1 MLKLKINNVSIKG
14 ISTVVPKKE
23 LCLTDDKTLYDG
35 NEKQLRRV
43 MKSSGFNKRRVTDE
57 NTTAS
62 DLCYKAALDLFKGA
76 NISPDTIQGIVF
88 VTQTPDYH
96 MPATACILQ
105 DRLNIPQASF
115 AFDVNQGCAG
125 YTYGLYIAAS
135 LINSGIKRLLLL
147 VGDTSSKYTDM
158 FKEHK
163 SAPIFGDAGSATI
176 LEYNESAKPMYFDI
190 GTDGSNYDVIMSK
203 NGCFRNTTK
212 KEDFYED
219 GTYMYKAQ
227 MDGMKVME
235 FTLDK
240 VPKSINDVLEFSN
253 TKKED
258 IDYYVFHQANKFIL
272 ENIALNTNL
281 PIEKIPMETLSKYGN
296 QSCTSIPGAMSDSL
310 QHELST
316 RPLKLL
322 LSGFGIGLS
331 LVSCVIETN
340 KIYCSEIIEY

>member
-1 MLKLKINNVSIKG
+1 MLKLKINNVSING

-23 LCLTDDKTLYDG
+23 LCLLDDKTLYGG
-35 NEKQLRRV
+35 NEKQLKRV

-62 DLCYKAALDLFKGA
+62 DLCYKAAKDLLT
-76 NISPDTIQGIVF
+76 NMQISADTIQGVIF

-96 MPATACILQ
+96 IPATACILQ
-105 DRLNIPQASF
+105 DRLCIPQTSL

-125 YTYGLYIAAS
+125 YTYGLYIASS
-135 LINSGIKRLLLL
+135 LINTGVKRLLLL

-158 FKEHK
+158 FKEHN
-163 SAPIFGDAGSATI
+163 SAPIFGDAGSATL
-176 LEYNESAKPMYFDI
+176 LELDNEAEPMYFDI
-190 GTDGSNYDVIMSK
+190 GTDGSNYEVISAM
-203 NGCFRNTTK
+203 NGCFRNPPQK
-212 KEDFYED
+212 DDFYDD
-219 GTYMYKAQ
+219 GTYKHQAK

-253 TKKED
+253 TKKEE
-258 IDYYVFHQANKFIL
+258 IDYFVMHQANRFII
-272 ENIALNTNL
+272 ENIALNADL
-281 PIEKIPMETLSKYGN
+281 PIDKMPMETLSRYGN
-296 QSCTSIPGAMSDSL
+296 QSCTSIPGALSDVL
-310 QHELST
+310 YQELSD

-331 LVSCVIETN
+331 WVSCVIKTN
-340 KIYCSEIIEY
+340 KIYCSKIIEY